1 MMFSL
6 KPSESSL
13 FRNRE
18 FRLLWIAQVIS
29 SLGDWALRIAIP
41 VLVYQATG
49 SKAALALVSVASA
62 LPVMLLGLFAGVF
75 VDRWNRRTTMIVS
88 DLGRAAAVLALLAVH
103 GRGDIWL
110 FYLVSIISGTFSI
123 FFYPAR
129 TALLAGLLPRERLL
143 GANAISSTSSQV
155 VTLLGPAL
163 GGIALGLLH
172 PHGVFVLD
180 ALTFLASAAF
190 VVRVANPHLPPGAK
204 AARGVRGIWAG
215 AMTGLGYLNN
225 HATLRGLIGLLIVAI
240 LGSGIMNALEYAFAR
255 DLWHASPSQFGT
267 VLAVFGL
274 GTLVGGA
281 LMAGPLQGQP
291 PLRLL
296 PFGFGLLALTGL
308 GWAVAPNLWWGGVAL
323 FGLGLGNI
331 LASLPIM
338 TLFQTLVPLELMGR
352 TNATLS
358 AIGCTV
364 SVVSGALAA
373 TLVSAGVA
381 LRPLFVSV
389 ACVFVLCAVLAAR
402 SIREETGTGEPN
414 SPGNEPEKIP
424 AALPVKP

>member
-1 MMFSL
+1 MMFSF

-13 FRNRE
+13 FHNRE

-41 VLVYQATG
+41 VLVYQLTG
-49 SKAALALVSVASA
+49 SKAALALASVASA
-62 LPVMLLGLFAGVF
+62 LPVMLLGMFAGVF

-88 DLGRAAAVLALLAVH
+88 DLGRAAVVLVLLAVH

-110 FYLVSIISGTFSI
+110 FYLVSIVSSTFSI

-143 GANAISSTSSQV
+143 GANAISSTTTQV

-163 GGIALGLLH
+163 GGIALGVLH
-172 PHGVFVLD
+172 PHGVFALD
-180 ALTFLASAAF
+180 ALTFLVSAAY
-190 VVRVANPHLPPGAK
+190 VARVADPRLLPGK
-204 AARGVRGIWAG
+204 RAARGVRGIWAE
-215 AMTGLGYLNN
+215 AMEGLGHLNDN
-225 HATLRGLIGLLIVAI
+225 ATLRSLIGLLIVAI

-255 DLWHASPSQFGT
+255 DLWHATPQQFGA

-274 GTLVGGA
+274 GTLAGGA
-281 LMAGPLQGQP
+281 LMAGPLQAQP

-308 GWAVAPNLWWGGVAL
+308 AWAAAPNLWWGAAAL

-373 TLVSAGVA
+373 ALVSAGIA

-389 ACVFVLCAVLAAR
+389 AFVFVLCAMLSAR
-402 SIREETGTGEPN
+402 SIREETGAKKPN
-414 SPGNEPEKIP
+414 SPGDEPEKISSAFP
-424 AALPVKP
+424 IKP